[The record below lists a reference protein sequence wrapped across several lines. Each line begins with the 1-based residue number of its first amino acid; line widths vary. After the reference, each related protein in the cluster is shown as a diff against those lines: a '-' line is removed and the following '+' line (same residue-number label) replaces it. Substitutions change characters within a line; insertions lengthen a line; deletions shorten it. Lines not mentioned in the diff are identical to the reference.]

1 MEKSRAVHPLKD
13 LYHSEGKSDSPEAVT
28 FVKDILAWLD
38 TLPISKLPFVEMGF
52 DTLDRDL
59 LDGLDDHQERV
70 SSEYQR
76 CEIISRPME
85 HLRPYHVYAESFP
98 YWCTPQQERQVSDYR
113 AGHRVMNINS
123 TRRQYIPFGLRGTV
137 VGKTADR
144 VIVMFDEQ
152 FLNGTDLNGNCGP
165 YRGSLC
171 DPNFLLNLTMKF
183 EYLLRKQNATDLVN
197 KFTERA
203 PGATEYDAHVLKP
216 QRQEQQRSY
225 HQGGDRRE
233 VGNQGYN

>member
-1 MEKSRAVHPLKD
+1 MNKNRAVHPLKE
-13 LYHSEGKSDSPEAVT
+13 LYPSEGKTDSAEAVG
-28 FVKDILAWLD
+28 FVKDILGWLD

-76 CEIISRPME
+76 CDIISRPME
-85 HLRPYHVYAESFP
+85 NLRPYHVYADCFP
-98 YWCTPQQERQVSDYR
+98 YWYSPQQERQVGDFR
-113 AGHRVMNINS
+113 AGHRVLNINS

-165 YRGSLC
+165 YRGQLC
-171 DPNFLLNLTMKF
+171 MPNFLINLTMKF
-183 EYLLRKQNATDLVN
+183 ENLLRKGNATELVN
-197 KFTERA
+197 KFTELA
-203 PGATEYDAHVLKP
+203 PGATDYESLVVKS
-216 QRQEQQRSY
+216 QR
-225 HQGGDRRE
+225 
-233 VGNQGYN
+233 